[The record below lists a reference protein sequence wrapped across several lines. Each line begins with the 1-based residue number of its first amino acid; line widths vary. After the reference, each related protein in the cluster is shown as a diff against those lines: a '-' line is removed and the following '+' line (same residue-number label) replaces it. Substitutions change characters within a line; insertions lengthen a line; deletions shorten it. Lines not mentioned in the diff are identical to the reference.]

1 MAKGGWSCRAP
12 VVLEFTGGIAMRR
25 LASTLGVL
33 VAAATLAVAVPQSAF
48 AANGDLILNGV
59 VHHDPSGCFDST
71 RRPLFVDN
79 RTDEYVYVF
88 TGADCTGRV
97 VEVVPPDERAVSE
110 FGSSVYVR

>member
-1 MAKGGWSCRAP
+1 
-12 VVLEFTGGIAMRR
+12 MRR

-33 VAAATLAVAVPQSAF
+33 AAAATLAVAVPQSAY

-79 RTDEYVYVF
+79 RTDEYVFVF
-88 TGADCTGRV
+88 SSGGCTGRV
-97 VEVVPPDERAVSE
+97 IDVVPPNERAVSE
-110 FGSSVYVR
+110 FGTSVYVR